1 MLENE
6 NLVTDVTENV
16 EIPTEETQVEVPAEK
31 TYTQS
36 QLDEIVGKRL
46 ARNFAKIR
54 KEYDKEYGGLMDIL
68 KVMMNYLIISLILL
82 PIQMPFV

>member
-6 NLVTDVTENV
+6 NLVPNGTENV
-16 EIPTEETQVEVPAEK
+16 EQSTEQIAEK

-46 ARNFAKIR
+46 ARNSTKIR
-54 KEYDKEYGGLMDIL
+54 KEYEKNTEI
-68 KVMMNYLIISLILL
+68 
-82 PIQMPFV
+82 